1 MIFKYVQ
8 LAVLFLALSPGLATA
23 EQVSLAIR
31 IVGAEPPTGRV
42 EVSVFNSPENYFR
55 KTYEQAHCRPDEDGT
70 CEIVFNSLPAGD
82 YALVIVHDANDNQKL
97 DNGFLGFGAERF
109 TYSNGA
115 RNPLFGR
122 ASFEDAKITL
132 SAPEEIEIDLD

>member
-1 MIFKYVQ
+1 MNSKIVR
-8 LAVLFLALSPGLATA
+8 LAVFSLGLSPLFAAAEQAFLA
-23 EQVSLAIR
+23 VR
-31 IVGAEPPTGRV
+31 ISGAEPPTGRV
-42 EVSVFNSPENYFR
+42 EISVFNSPDNFFR
-55 KTYEQAHCRPDEDGT
+55 KTYEQAHCRPDEDGS
-70 CEIVFNSLPAGD
+70 CEIVFKSLPAGD

-97 DNGFLGFGAERF
+97 DTGFLGFGAERF

-132 SAPEEIEIDLD
+132 SGPNEIEIDLD